1 MQLSLGQTIPLNQLH
16 HPLPA
21 PQVLEHIPPLEESAY
36 DASLEPGEGAAA
48 AGGAAAS
55 SANAAADL
63 AALLGLDAGLGGG
76 APAAGAAPAAAPSQ
90 AAAVSALSDLLAGDL
105 LGGGGGAAP
114 PAAAAP
120 AAAVAADPL
129 AGLFGAPVAA
139 APAAPVGPAPV
150 TTTAFQKGPL
160 TVTFQLSK
168 AGGDPAA
175 TDILAS
181 FSNSGD
187 APLEAFTLQAAVPK
201 QMTLKLD
208 PASAGALP
216 PHSAGAV
223 SQRLHVHNSL
233 HGQKA
238 LVMRLRISY
247 QLGGAPVLEQGEV
260 SNFPAGW

>member
-1 MQLSLGQTIPLNQLH
+1 MRLPQKLPPSP
-16 HPLPA
+16 PLPLL
-21 PQVLEHIPPLEESAY
+21 PLLQVLEHIPPLEESAY
-36 DASLEPGEGAAA
+36 DASLEPGESTAA

-76 APAAGAAPAAAPSQ
+76 APSAGAAPAAAPSQ

-105 LGGGGGAAP
+105 LGSGGSVAP

-120 AAAVAADPL
+120 AAAAAADPL

-139 APAAPVGPAPV
+139 APAAPAGPAPV
-150 TTTAFQKGPL
+150 TITAFQKGPL

-187 APLEAFTLQAAVPK
+187 APLEGFTLQAAVPK
-201 QMTLKLD
+201 QMTLRLD

-247 QLGGAPVLEQGEV
+247 QLAGAPVLEQGEV
-260 SNFPAGW
+260 ANFPPGW